1 MEEKENI
8 VLQFRHVTGEKQ
20 LVDNVQAGLLQKL
33 NEVKKTIT
41 DFDGRR
47 NGLMACLLHYIR
59 KMIPC

>member
-47 NGLMACLLHYIR
+47 NGLMACLLRYIR